1 MPEGNRM
8 TRLLICPTLCIFD
21 CMASARCEANQRSQV
36 FPVEPDMPLILPA
49 IVCSTLLSGS
59 HGTFPD
65 GTGQTDDESVLFTG
79 DGAWCWFQDPRA
91 VFIRGAHAKTYG
103 SWMTSTGRLQIGA
116 FDHADKSVVI
126 FTLKERWDVDD
137 HNTAS
142 ILVLPDKRLMVFYA
156 RHNKRGL
163 YCRSTVRPEDITA
176 WEDEVVILDAP
187 RLTYSH
193 PVYLKGEETF
203 YVFFRG
209 ETWKPTYCTSQDGRT
224 WISPQILI
232 QDEDRDARDVRPY
245 MKVISDGESTIH
257 FAFTD
262 GHPRNEALNSVYYL
276 KYKDE
281 AFFRAD
287 GRRVAGME
295 DLPIPHST
303 CDHVYNAARTGA
315 RAWVWDIALD
325 HEGHP
330 CIAYTRLPAEEDHRY
345 HYARWTEHA
354 WLDTE
359 IAPGG
364 RWFPQTPEGGKEPE
378 PHYSGGMA
386 LAHQNPS
393 VLYISRQSKN
403 GFTIE
408 RWRTADGGR
417 TWSSS
422 RLASARQGLN
432 VRPLVPFGYTGSA
445 DFVLWM
451 TGQYVHFSNYH
462 TAIRMIA
469 PARP

>member
-1 MPEGNRM
+1 
-8 TRLLICPTLCIFD
+8 
-21 CMASARCEANQRSQV
+21 
-36 FPVEPDMPLILPA
+36 
-49 IVCSTLLSGS
+49 
-59 HGTFPD
+59 
-65 GTGQTDDESVLFTG
+65 
-79 DGAWCWFQDPRA
+79 
-91 VFIRGAHAKTYG
+91 
-103 SWMTSTGRLQIGA
+103 
-116 FDHADKSVVI
+116 
-126 FTLKERWDVDD
+126 
-137 HNTAS
+137 
-142 ILVLPDKRLMVFYA
+142 
-156 RHNKRGL
+156 
-163 YCRSTVRPEDITA
+163 
-176 WEDEVVILDAP
+176 
-187 RLTYSH
+187 
-193 PVYLKGEETF
+193 
-203 YVFFRG
+203 
-209 ETWKPTYCTSQDGRT
+209 
-224 WISPQILI
+224 
-232 QDEDRDARDVRPY
+232 

-295 DLPIPHST
+295 DLPIPHRT
-303 CDHVYNAARTGA
+303 CDHVYNAPGQALAPGSGTSHLITRAIRASHTQDYRRGGSPVPLCPVDRTCLAR
-315 RAWVWDIALD
+315 
-325 HEGHP
+325 
-330 CIAYTRLPAEEDHRY
+330 HRN
-345 HYARWTEHA
+345 HA
-354 WLDTE
+354 WRPMVPAD
-359 IAPGG
+359 
-364 RWFPQTPEGGKEPE
+364 PEGGKEPE

-417 TWSSS
+417 TWLSS

-462 TAIRMIA
+462 TAIRMIV